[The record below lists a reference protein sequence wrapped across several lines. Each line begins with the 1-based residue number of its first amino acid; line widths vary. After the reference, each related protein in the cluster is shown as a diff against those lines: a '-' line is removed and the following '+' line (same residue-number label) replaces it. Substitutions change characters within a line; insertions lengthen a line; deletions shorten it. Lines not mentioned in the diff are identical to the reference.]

1 LLFVKQTNCMRP
13 KPSKHKLPLTNS
25 VGGLLRGAVLTLGLA
40 TVIVA
45 PVSPAEE
52 VARRVAKVDAKE
64 EGKSPAPAEPRSA
77 EDALK
82 KGIEYL
88 LKQQQPDG
96 GWGQGGGWRQ
106 DLNKTGGRVDD
117 KKAEDPSDVG
127 NTCVSLMALVR
138 NGDTSAKGD
147 HKDSAAKA
155 FDFICRYVEK
165 ADEDSIYVT
174 PVRDTQLQVKIG
186 AYVDTFLAGWVLSEL
201 KSNLPDEDAEKRRA
215 AALDKVVRKIEKNQ
229 KTDGTFAGNT
239 GWAAV
244 LSQGLCSKA
253 LNGAARS
260 GANVSQQV
268 LEKDKEGNLAGLD
281 VAKGAFTAP
290 ASPTAEPSSA
300 GVSLYRETA
309 KLGGLWE
316 KSRTNDQLRQKAEK
330 VLADKDAPAPK
341 KAEAQQQLDSFAQ
354 DQKAAQAATK
364 AVAGNLNN
372 AKYVA
377 GFGNNGGEEFLSY
390 LNLTESLRDQG
401 GKEWDEWKPKVK
413 MTVSG
418 AQNEDG
424 SWAGHHCI
432 TGRTF
437 CTSTALL
444 ALLAEKTPVPVKVTS
459 VTPTGS
465 DKVSSKE

>member
-1 LLFVKQTNCMRP
+1 MRRR
-13 KPSKHKLPLTNS
+13 PSKHIFPLAGS
-25 VGGLLRGAVLTLGLA
+25 AGELLRGAVLTLGLA
-40 TVIVA
+40 AAIVA

-52 VARRVAKVDAKE
+52 AKALRVAKT
-64 EGKSPAPAEPRSA
+64 APATTEEKTAPGDPRSA
-77 EDALK
+77 DDALK

-106 DLNKTGGRVDD
+106 DLKKTGARVEDE
-117 KKAEDPSDVG
+117 KVEDPSDVG
-127 NTCVSLMALVR
+127 NTCVSLMALLR
-138 NGDTSAKGD
+138 NGDTPAKGE
-147 HKDSAAKA
+147 HKDAAAKA

-165 ADEDSIYVT
+165 ADDDSLYVT

-215 AALDKVVRKIEKNQ
+215 AALEKVVRKIEKNQ
-229 KTDGTFAGNT
+229 KTDGSFAGNT

-253 LNGAARS
+253 LNSAARS
-260 GANVSQQV
+260 GANVSADALKKDQQQ
-268 LEKDKEGNLAGLD
+268 NLAGLD
-281 VAKGAFTAP
+281 VASRSFTTP

-316 KSRTNDQLRQKAEK
+316 KSRTNGEIKRKAEK
-330 VLADKDAPAPK
+330 VLADKDAPAPAK
-341 KAEAQQQLDSFAQ
+341 QQAREQLDGIAQ
-354 DQKAAQAATK
+354 DEKAATAATQ
-364 AVAGNLNN
+364 AVAGKL
-372 AKYVA
+372 ADTKFVA

-401 GKEWDEWKPKVK
+401 GKEWENWRPKMKV
-413 MTVSG
+413 TVSA

-424 SWAGHHCI
+424 SWAGQHCI

-444 ALLAEKTPVPVKVTS
+444 ALLAEKTQAPVKVTS
-459 VTPTGS
+459 VTPPAN
-465 DKVSSKE
+465 DKKPETE

>member
-1 LLFVKQTNCMRP
+1 MRH
-13 KPSKHKLPLTNS
+13 KPSKHILPLTGS
-25 VGGLLRGAVLTLGLA
+25 VGGLLRGAVITLGLA
-40 TVIVA
+40 AAIVA
-45 PVSPAEE
+45 PFSPAEE
-52 VARRVAKVDAKE
+52 AVSRRIAKVDAKSE
-64 EGKSPAPAEPRSA
+64 EKDATAAQPRSA
-77 EDALK
+77 EYAVK

-106 DLNKTGGRVDD
+106 DLNKAGGRVEGN
-117 KKAEDPSDVG
+117 KNEDPSDVG
-127 NTCVSLMALVR
+127 NTCVSLVTLLR
-138 NGDTSAKGD
+138 NGDTPARGE
-147 HKDSAAKA
+147 HKEAAAKA

-229 KTDGTFAGNT
+229 KADGTFTGNS

-244 LSQGLCSKA
+244 LSQGLCSRA
-253 LNGAARS
+253 LNGAARG
-260 GANVSQQV
+260 GAKVSQQT
-268 LEKDKEGNLAGLD
+268 LEKDNAGNKAGLD
-281 VAKGAFTAP
+281 VAKGTFTAP

-300 GVSLYRETA
+300 GISLYRETA

-316 KSRTNDQLRQKAEK
+316 KSRTNEQLRQKAEK
-330 VLADKDAPAPK
+330 VLGDKSAPAPDQ
-341 KAEAQQQLDSFAQ
+341 AQARQQLESIAA
-354 DQKAAQAATK
+354 DQKAAEAATK
-364 AVAGNLNN
+364 AVASNLGNSR
-372 AKYVA
+372 YVA

-401 GKEWDEWKPKVK
+401 GKEWDEWKPKMKV
-413 MTVSG
+413 TVSA

-424 SWAGHHCI
+424 SWAGQHCI

-444 ALLAEKTPVPVKVTS
+444 ALLAEKTQAPVKVSS
-459 VTPTGS
+459 VTPPASEKTAS
-465 DKVSSKE
+465 QE